1 MVGHV
6 THPPSLE
13 PTEQPITTS
22 EAEPEEEEEEDDK
35 DDYGDASNSAD
46 EDYSKE
52 EKNAGDYGRGL
63 WKTIILPLSGRSL
76 KLISGEKL
84 RFLFKVA

>member
-1 MVGHV
+1 MKGNV

-22 EAEPEEEEEEDDK
+22 EAEPEEEDDDDDDEVKAEEDDK

-52 EKNAGDYGRGL
+52 GKNAGDYGRGL
-63 WKTIILPLSGRSL
+63 WKTKDLPERG
-76 KLISGEKL
+76 KIKFIS
-84 RFLFKVA
+84 